1 MKDRWIDLK
10 DQQRLKQEG
19 RAVEE
24 RKSRA
29 VKNGRTERGR
39 KGGVV
44 EDIER
49 TGGMFLEHNEDQYH
63 SLIYG
68 LESCKGTKTDTMK
81 QDMNCRCDIHCY
93 HGG

>member
-1 MKDRWIDLK
+1 MK

-68 LESCKGTKTDTMK
+68 LESKGAILLTKTDTMK
-81 QDMNCRCDIHCY
+81 QDTNCRCHVHCY